1 MLSNELKER
10 YLRQIALPEVGL
22 EGQERLAQSS
32 ALIVGVGGLGSP
44 IATLLCSSGFG
55 RIGIVDFDV
64 VSLGNLPRQTLY
76 TTDDI
81 GLPKVECAMRRLT
94 AMNPNVVI
102 ESYNMR
108 LDSDSALELFPKY
121 DMIIDGCDNPQTRYI
136 IDHATSQLHKPYI
149 FGAISGFMGQVSI
162 FNYGGA
168 AAYSTLFPLEDAAE
182 VTCPPAVMSTTPAII
197 GAIEANEALKIAI
210 GGFQDNTLA
219 GKLLTFDSRSY
230 SLNIFSI

>member
-1 MLSNELKER
+1 MLSAELKER

-64 VSLGNLPRQTLY
+64 VSLSNLPRQTLY

-81 GLPKVECAMRRLT
+81 GLSKVECALRRLS

-108 LDSDSALELFPKY
+108 LDSDSALEIFPKY
-121 DMIIDGCDNPQTRYI
+121 DMIIDGCDNPATRHI
-136 IDHATSQLHKPYI
+136 IDHTTQQLGKPYI
-149 FGAISGFMGQVSI
+149 FGAISGFIGQVSI
-162 FNYGGA
+162 FNYGKAG
-168 AAYSTLFPLEDAAE
+168 AYSDLFTPQNTSTL
-182 VTCPPAVMSTTPAII
+182 VPPAVMATTPAII
-197 GAIEANEALKIAI
+197 GAIEANEALKIAL
-210 GGFQDNTLA
+210 GLNDTTLT

-230 SLNIFSI
+230 SLNIFEL